1 MFESTLLK
9 VTLLHECFSSFSN
22 CTNDTTQCIT
32 HIVRYKKTPY
42 VYLKFKAYEI
52 FKEKS
57 PCNRK

>member
-1 MFESTLLK
+1 MNVFQVFQIVQMIPHNAS
-9 VTLLHECFSSFSN
+9 
-22 CTNDTTQCIT
+22 